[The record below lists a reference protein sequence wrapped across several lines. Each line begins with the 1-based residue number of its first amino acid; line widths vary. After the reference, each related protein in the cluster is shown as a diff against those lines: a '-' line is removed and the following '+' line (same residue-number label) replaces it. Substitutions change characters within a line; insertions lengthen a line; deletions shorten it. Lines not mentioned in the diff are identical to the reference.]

1 MAMEP
6 FGQRTGLAAAII
18 GSFTILTAGAL
29 GGLISQ
35 LYDGTVLPLIGGFA
49 VLGAGALSTIIR
61 FQRVLSQ

>member
-35 LYDGTVLPLIGGFA
+35 LYDGTVLPLTKT
-49 VLGAGALSTIIR
+49 L
-61 FQRVLSQ
+61 